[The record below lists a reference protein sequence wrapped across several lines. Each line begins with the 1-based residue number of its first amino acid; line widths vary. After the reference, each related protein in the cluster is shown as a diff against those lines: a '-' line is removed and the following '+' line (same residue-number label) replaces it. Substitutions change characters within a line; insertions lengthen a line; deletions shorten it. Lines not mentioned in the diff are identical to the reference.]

1 MGIPDGVIKMYSWE
15 IDNYLKSKN
24 YKLTFQEV
32 KNVMI
37 NSPQINFWKMEELFS
52 NIPNYGKYTWA
63 TTDGYHWDYYILNSP
78 IV

>member
-1 MGIPDGVIKMYSWE
+1 MYSWE

-32 KNVMI
+32 KNVMV

-52 NIPNYGKYTWA
+52 SIVNYGKYSWA
-63 TTDGYHWDYYILNSP
+63 TTDGYRLDYYILNNP